1 MKSCTAM
8 SKPKHIIYFD
18 SYLDV
23 RAGGP
28 SGYLANLDY
37 GLNQIPKSSNFEIQ
51 IHARERGHDKHK
63 RNSAWKNFILM
74 LKQHSKLFSN
84 VYASLHPKYNKDLA
98 KACEFYECVKDD
110 VIQDSEIF
118 LDPSI
123 RSVHC
128 HSFTIALLVDN
139 TLKKLGIRDKIK
151 LMLTSHSPEAP
162 SMELTNSYLERGFQ
176 KERLTR
182 LTKACEVAERRAF
195 AVSDILVFPCKEAM
209 EPYIQTIDGF
219 ETLIKEK
226 DVRFIPTGSIGLTP
240 NITREL
246 AREKFDVKDNDKVV
260 CFIGRH
266 NEVKGYSFLVEVAP
280 DILQQRENVLFLIAG
295 KATGQIQSP
304 NSSRWRELGWI
315 DPAELLLAADL
326 FVLPNKRTYFDLVLI
341 EALSVGIP
349 ILASATGGNKNVFA
363 QTDAITLYSPEN
375 HRDFIE
381 KLKKLV
387 NLTEEERGQIV
398 QKCRLAYKTQY
409 SAEAFATNYLHLI
422 KQIYKDYNV

>member
-28 SGYLANLDY
+28 SGYLANLDF
-37 GLNQIPKSSNFEIQ
+37 GLNQIPKSSTLEIQ
-51 IHARERGHDKHK
+51 ICAKEKEHEKHK
-63 RNSAWKNFILM
+63 ETSAWKSFILR

-84 VYASLHPKYNKDLA
+84 VYAGLHPKYNKDL
-98 KACEFYECVKDD
+98 KSACEFLENIKKD
-110 VIQDSEIF
+110 VIANSEIF
-118 LDPSI
+118 IDPSV

-128 HSFTIALLVDN
+128 HSFTSVIQVDN

-151 LMLTSHSPEAP
+151 LLLTSHSPEAP
-162 SMELTNSYLERGFQ
+162 SMEMTNAYLDRGFSRR
-176 KERLTR
+176 RLTR
-182 LTKACEVAERRAF
+182 LTKACEEAERQAF
-195 AVSDILVFPCKEAM
+195 EVSDVLVFPCREAM

-219 ETLIKEK
+219 ETLIKGK

-240 NITREL
+240 NTTREL
-246 AREKFDVKDNDKVV
+246 ARKRFNITDDEKAV

-266 NEVKGYSFLVEVAP
+266 SEVKGYDFLVESSSDVLQRRK
-280 DILQQRENVLFLIAG
+280 DILFLVAG
-295 KATGQIQSP
+295 KENGQIRPQESP
-304 NSSRWRELGWI
+304 RWRELGWI

-349 ILASATGGNKNVFA
+349 ILASATGGNKNVFD
-363 QTDAITLYSPEN
+363 QTNAITLYTPGS
-375 HRDFIE
+375 RQDFVE
-381 KLKKLV
+381 KLEKLV
-387 NLTEEERGQIV
+387 DMTEEERVQIIK
-398 QKCRLAYKTQY
+398 KCLLAFKTQY

-422 KQIYKDYNV
+422 EQIYKDYNV

>member
-1 MKSCTAM
+1 M

-162 SMELTNSYLERGFQ
+162 SMELTNSYL
-176 KERLTR
+176 
-182 LTKACEVAERRAF
+182 
-195 AVSDILVFPCKEAM
+195 
-209 EPYIQTIDGF
+209 
-219 ETLIKEK
+219 
-226 DVRFIPTGSIGLTP
+226 
-240 NITREL
+240 
-246 AREKFDVKDNDKVV
+246 
-260 CFIGRH
+260 
-266 NEVKGYSFLVEVAP
+266 
-280 DILQQRENVLFLIAG
+280 
-295 KATGQIQSP
+295 
-304 NSSRWRELGWI
+304 
-315 DPAELLLAADL
+315 
-326 FVLPNKRTYFDLVLI
+326 
-341 EALSVGIP
+341 
-349 ILASATGGNKNVFA
+349 
-363 QTDAITLYSPEN
+363 
-375 HRDFIE
+375 
-381 KLKKLV
+381 
-387 NLTEEERGQIV
+387 
-398 QKCRLAYKTQY
+398 
-409 SAEAFATNYLHLI
+409 
-422 KQIYKDYNV
+422 